1 LQFEAY
7 LLGEQG
13 MGDVPGVIVIVLV
26 VIAFLVGFLL
36 RGFLDD

>member
-1 LQFEAY
+1 
-7 LLGEQG
+7 
-13 MGDVPGVIVIVLV
+13 MGDVPGVIVLVLV